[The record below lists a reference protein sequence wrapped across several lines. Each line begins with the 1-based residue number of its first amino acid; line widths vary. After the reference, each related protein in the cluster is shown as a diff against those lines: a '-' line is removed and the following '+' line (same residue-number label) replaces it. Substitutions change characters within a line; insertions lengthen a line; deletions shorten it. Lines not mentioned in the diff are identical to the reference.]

1 MMAIDMLMEYWPM
14 KVIKGMG
21 VLPFLLSLFFEL
33 AACPVMGQANN
44 GIHAQ
49 LENNQ
54 VFLEVP
60 TELLDEP
67 LLFVRHGTGYHQVV
81 WSKQREHLIL
91 KVPRVQSLVGTTIP
105 VNQDFK
111 IEELIL
117 GRFPIVGQDRL
128 ENGYRVDATELFL
141 SAEIKWY
148 RNFVEEAA
156 VPGAGFVENIFN
168 LEGEIIVQ
176 TRRTVARNGNRKT
189 IIADFS
195 FFRLPEPM
203 RPRLFDPRMGYFV
216 EDIKEGSHLSGSIS
230 RWCLTRRDTTSYPSD
245 PVKPITF
252 YFGPKVPDKWKP
264 YIKAG
269 IMEWES
275 AFEAAGFKNAIKV
288 QEFPKEG
295 TGVPRHS
302 MERSMILWEAYS
314 GIRGAED
321 RASSTVDTYVDFR
334 SGEILKA
341 DIVLASSYQ
350 SLSDNYFVRCAPLD
364 KRAQHYPFPDDLLG
378 ELIQSV
384 TAHEAGHAFGLR
396 DGNFGEFAYP
406 FEKMRDR
413 EWLKTMGHT
422 PSAMTYARHNFIAQP
437 EDNIPPSLLIQKV
450 GPMDFYQI
458 QWGYMPI
465 PGTSGP
471 VEELPEL
478 ERILAVQD
486 TVPWYRFN
494 LDRYKSIGPGNTN
507 EVVDNN
513 DPIRTA
519 ILGLKNLERVM
530 ELLPH
535 LDRDRENTAHL
546 ERLYT
551 KAAELWY
558 HEMAFV
564 QSMVGGYEIQLK
576 SGQQR
581 GAIYN
586 AIEHERQMQAMAF
599 LGKNAFSIPDWL
611 AAPKFLDRIFYSTNG
626 DVLLEK
632 QLRLLSEILDPFRMK
647 RLERMERNGNNG
659 ISNRLLAK
667 LQRNL
672 FKELIGNPLPI
683 PERRQKLQRAYIK
696 LLIKAILEER
706 RYDRPNAKE
715 NSYLYSDFSK
725 SIFLSELDGL
735 QMQLKKAL
743 KRVNEGTTKAHLR
756 LCLLEMEKVIQ

>member
-1 MMAIDMLMEYWPM
+1 MMAIDMHIKYWPM
-14 KVIKGMG
+14 KVIKSMG
-21 VLPFLLSLFFEL
+21 ALPFLFSLFFEL

-49 LENNQ
+49 LENNR

-67 LLFVRHGTGYHQVV
+67 LLFVRHGTGYQQVV
-81 WSKQREHLIL
+81 WSKQQEHLIL
-91 KVPRVQSLVGTTIP
+91 KAPRVQSLVGTIIP
-105 VNQDFK
+105 VNQDYK

-128 ENGYRVDATELFL
+128 EDGYRIDATQLFL

-148 RNFVEEAA
+148 SNFVEEAA
-156 VPGAGFVENIFN
+156 VPGAGFVEKVFN
-168 LEGEIIVQ
+168 LEGETIVQ
-176 TRRTVARNGNRKT
+176 TRRTVVRNGNRKT

-230 RWCLTRRDTTSYPSD
+230 RWRLTRRDTTSYPSD

-252 YFGPKVPDKWKP
+252 YFGPKIPDKWKP

-269 IMEWES
+269 IMEWLP

-288 QEFPKEG
+288 QELPKDG
-295 TGVPRHS
+295 TDTRHS

-350 SLSDNYFVRCAPLD
+350 SLSDNYFVRCSPLD
-364 KRAQHYPFPDDLLG
+364 GRAQHYPFPDDLLG

-406 FEKMRDR
+406 FEKMRDV
-413 EWLKTMGHT
+413 EWLATMGHT

-437 EDNIPPSLLIQKV
+437 EDSIPPSLLIQKV
-450 GPMDFYQI
+450 GPMDFHQI
-458 QWGYMPI
+458 LWGYMPI
-465 PGTSGP
+465 PGANGP
-471 VEELPEL
+471 FEELPEL
-478 ERILAVQD
+478 ERLIAVQD
-486 TVPWYRFN
+486 TVLWYRFN
-494 LDRYKSIGPGNTN
+494 LDRYKSIGPGNIN
-507 EVVDNN
+507 EVVDNK

-519 ILGLKNLERVM
+519 TLGLKNLERVM

-535 LDRDRENTAHL
+535 VDKGRENTAHM
-546 ERLYT
+546 ERLYE
-551 KAAELWY
+551 KSLELWY
-558 HEMAFV
+558 NEMAFV
-564 QSMVGGYEIQLK
+564 QSIVGGYEIQLK

-581 GAIYN
+581 GAVYN
-586 AIEHERQMQAMAF
+586 AIDHDRQMQAMAF
-599 LGKNAFSIPDWL
+599 LGKHAFAVPNWL
-611 AAPKFLDRIFYSTNG
+611 AAPEFTDRLYHTTNG

-632 QLRLLSEILDPFRMK
+632 QLTLLSETLDPFRMK
-647 RLERMERNGNNG
+647 RLEQMERNTHKG
-659 ISNRLLAK
+659 ISKQILKQLR
-667 LQRNL
+667 RDL
-672 FKELIGNPLPI
+672 FSELIQNPLKI

-696 LLIKAILEER
+696 LLVGAILEER
-706 RYDRPNAKE
+706 RYDRPNATE
-715 NSYLYSDFSK
+715 NTYLYSDFSK
-725 SIFLSELDGL
+725 SIFLSELDAI
-735 QMQLKKAL
+735 QKQFKKAL
-743 KRVNEGTTKAHLR
+743 KKLRDGTTKAHIK
-756 LCLLEMEKVIQ
+756 LCLLEMEKVVQ

>member
-1 MMAIDMLMEYWPM
+1 MMAIDILMKYWPM
-14 KVIKGMG
+14 KVMKSMG
-21 VLPFLLSLFFEL
+21 LLPFLFSLFFEL

-49 LENNQ
+49 LESNQ

-67 LLFVRHGTGYHQVV
+67 LLLVRHGTGYQQVV
-81 WSKQREHLIL
+81 WSKQKEHLIL

-105 VNQDFK
+105 VNQDYK

-117 GRFPIVGQDRL
+117 GRFPIVDHDSSK
-128 ENGYRVDATELFL
+128 NGYRVDATQLFL

-148 RNFVEEAA
+148 RNFVEETAM
-156 VPGAGFVENIFN
+156 PGAGFVENVFN
-168 LEGEIIVQ
+168 LEGETIVQ

-216 EDIKEGSHLSGSIS
+216 EDIKEGSHLLGSIS
-230 RWCLTRRDTTSYPSD
+230 RWRLTRRDTTSYPSD

-269 IMEWES
+269 IMEWS
-275 AFEAAGFKNAIKV
+275 PAFEAAGFKNAIKF
-288 QEFPKEG
+288 QELPKDG
-295 TGVPRHS
+295 TDIPRHS

-364 KRAQHYPFPDDLLG
+364 ERAHHYPFPDNLLG

-413 EWLKTMGHT
+413 QWLENMGHT

-437 EDNIPPSLLIQKV
+437 EDSIPPSLLIQKV
-450 GPMDFYQI
+450 GPMDSHQI
-458 QWGYMPI
+458 QWGYRHI
-465 PGTSGP
+465 PGTNGP
-471 VEELPEL
+471 YEELPKL
-478 ERILAVQD
+478 ERVIKIQD
-486 TVPWYRFN
+486 IVPWFRFN
-494 LDRYKSIGPGNTN
+494 LDQYKPIGPGNVN

-513 DPIRTA
+513 DPVRTA

-530 ELLPH
+530 ELLPQVH
-535 LDRDRENTAHL
+535 GGRESTMHL

-551 KAAELWY
+551 KTVELWY

-564 QSMVGGYEIQLK
+564 MSMIGGYEIQLK
-576 SGQQR
+576 SGAQQGEVYR
-581 GAIYN
+581 PIDRDGQIEAIV
-586 AIEHERQMQAMAF
+586 F
-599 LGKNAFSIPDWL
+599 LGNNAFEVPDWL
-611 AAPKFLDRIFYSTNG
+611 SAPEFSNRIYHTTND

-632 QLRLLSEILDPFRMK
+632 QLRLLSEILDPFRLK
-647 RLERMERNGNNG
+647 RLEQMERSTNEG
-659 ISNRLLAK
+659 ISKQLLMQ
-667 LQRNL
+667 LRNDL
-672 FKELIGNPLPI
+672 FRELTGKPLPI
-683 PERRQKLQRAYIK
+683 RERRQKLQRAYVK
-696 LLIKAILEER
+696 SLVSAILEER
-706 RYDRPNAKE
+706 RYDRPNATE
-715 NSYLYSDFSK
+715 NTYLYSDYSK
-725 SIFLSELDGL
+725 SLFLGELDNL
-735 QMQLKKAL
+735 QKELKKGL
-743 KRVNEGTTKAHLR
+743 NKVRDETTKAHLK
-756 LCLLEMEKVIQ
+756 LCLLEIEKVIG

>member
-1 MMAIDMLMEYWPM
+1 M
-14 KVIKGMG
+14 KLIKSMGM
-21 VLPFLLSLFFEL
+21 LPFLFILFFEL

-54 VFLEVP
+54 VFLVVP

-67 LLFVRHGTGYHQVV
+67 LLFVLHGTGYQQVV

-105 VNQDFK
+105 VNQDYK

-128 ENGYRVDATELFL
+128 EDGYRVDATELFL
-141 SAEIKWY
+141 SAQIKWY
-148 RNFVEEAA
+148 RNFVEETA
-156 VPGAGFVENIFN
+156 VPGAGFVENVFN
-168 LEGEIIVQ
+168 LEGETIVQ
-176 TRRTVARNGNRKT
+176 TKRTVARNGHRKT

-203 RPRLFDPRMGYFV
+203 RPRLYDSRMGYFV
-216 EDIKEGSHLSGSIS
+216 EDIKEGGHLSGSIS
-230 RWCLTRRDTTSYPSD
+230 RWRLTRRDSASYPSD
-245 PVKPITF
+245 PIKPITF
-252 YFGPKVPDKWKP
+252 YFGPKVPDTWKP
-264 YIKAG
+264 YITSG
-269 IMEWES
+269 IMEWLP
-275 AFEAAGFKNAIKV
+275 AFEAAGFTNAIEV
-288 QEFPKEG
+288 KELAKDVTEG
-295 TGVPRHS
+295 PRHS
-302 MERSMILWEAYS
+302 MGRSMILWEAYS

-364 KRAQHYPFPDDLLG
+364 DRAQHYPFPDDLLG

-406 FEKMRDR
+406 FEKMRDK

-437 EDNIPPSLLIQKV
+437 EDSIPPSLLIQKV
-450 GPMDFYQI
+450 GPMDSHQI

-465 PGTSGP
+465 PGTNGP
-471 VEELPEL
+471 FEELPEL
-478 ERILAVQD
+478 ERIISVQD

-494 LDRYKSIGPGNTN
+494 LDQYKPIGPGNTN

-519 ILGLKNLERVM
+519 TLGLKNLERVM

-535 LDRDRENTAHL
+535 VYEGRGNSMHM
-546 ERLYT
+546 ERLYE
-551 KAAELWY
+551 KSLELWY

-564 QSMVGGYEIQLK
+564 MSLIGGYDIQLK
-576 SGQQR
+576 SAAQEGGVYKSVDGNGQ
-581 GAIYN
+581 
-586 AIEHERQMQAMAF
+586 MDAMVF
-599 LGKNAFSIPDWL
+599 LGEHAFEVPDWL
-611 AAPKFLDRIFYSTNG
+611 AAPEFSDRLYHTTNE

-632 QLRLLSEILDPFRMK
+632 QLTLLSETLNPFRMK
-647 RLERMERNGNNG
+647 RLEQTERNPHKGL
-659 ISNRLLAK
+659 SKRLLAQ
-667 LQRNL
+667 LRRDL
-672 FKELIGNPLPI
+672 FKELNGNRLPI
-683 PERRQKLQRAYIK
+683 AERRQKLQRAYVK
-696 LLIKAILEER
+696 SMVSAILEEL
-706 RYDRPNAKE
+706 RYDRPNARE
-715 NSYLYSDFSK
+715 NTYLYSDYSK
-725 SIFLSELDGL
+725 SLFLAELDGL
-735 QMQLKKAL
+735 QKQLMKAL
-743 KRVNEGTTKAHLR
+743 KRVGDEITKAHLK
-756 LCLLEMEKVIQ
+756 LCLLEMDKALRAEH

>member
-1 MMAIDMLMEYWPM
+1 M
-14 KVIKGMG
+14 KVIKDMG
-21 VLPFLLSLFFEL
+21 VLPFLFSLFFEL

-49 LENNQ
+49 LENNR

-60 TELLDEP
+60 TQLLDEP
-67 LLFVRHGTGYHQVV
+67 LLFVRHGMGYQQVV
-81 WSKQREHLIL
+81 WSKQKEYLIL
-91 KVPRVQSLVGTTIP
+91 KVLRVQSMVGTIIP
-105 VNQDFK
+105 VNQDYK

-117 GRFPIVGQDRL
+117 GRFPIVDQVRL
-128 ENGYRVDATELFL
+128 DDGYRVDATQLFL

-156 VPGAGFVENIFN
+156 VPGAGFVENVFN
-168 LEGEIIVQ
+168 LEGETIVE
-176 TRRTVARNGNRKT
+176 TRRTVVRNGNRKT

-230 RWCLTRRDTTSYPSD
+230 RWRLTRRDTTSYPSD

-252 YFGPKVPDKWKP
+252 YFGPKIPDKWKP

-269 IMEWES
+269 IMEWLP

-288 QEFPKEG
+288 QELPKDG
-295 TGVPRHS
+295 TDARHS

-321 RASSTVDTYVDFR
+321 RASSKVDTYVDFR

-364 KRAQHYPFPDDLLG
+364 ERALHYPFPDDLLG

-406 FEKMRDR
+406 FEKMRDV
-413 EWLKTMGHT
+413 EWLATMGHT

-437 EDNIPPSLLIQKV
+437 EDSIPPSLLIQKV
-450 GPMDFYQI
+450 GPMDLHQI
-458 QWGYMPI
+458 QSGYMPI
-465 PGTSGP
+465 PGTNGP
-471 VEELPEL
+471 FEELPEL
-478 ERILAVQD
+478 ERIIAVQD

-494 LDRYKSIGPGNTN
+494 LDRYKPIGPGTVN
-507 EVVDNN
+507 EVVDTN

-530 ELLPH
+530 ELLPQV
-535 LDRDRENTAHL
+535 DRARKNTMHL
-546 ERLYT
+546 ERLYA
-551 KAAELWY
+551 KSLELWY

-564 QSMVGGYEIQLK
+564 QSMVGGYDVQLK
-576 SGQQR
+576 SGIQE
-581 GAIYN
+581 GGVYN
-586 AIEHERQMQAMAF
+586 AIELDLQMQAMAF
-599 LGKNAFSIPDWL
+599 LGKHAFAVPDWL
-611 AAPKFLDRIFYSTNG
+611 AAPKFSNRIFYSTNG

-632 QLRLLSEILDPFRMK
+632 QLRLLTEILDPFRMK
-647 RLERMERNGNNG
+647 RLEQMERSTHKG
-659 ISNRLLAK
+659 ISKQLLLQ
-667 LQRNL
+667 LQRDL
-672 FKELIGNPLPI
+672 FSELIQKPLKI

-696 LLIKAILEER
+696 LLVGAILEER
-706 RYDRPNAKE
+706 RYDRPNATE
-715 NSYLYSDFSK
+715 NTYLYSDYSK
-725 SIFLSELDGL
+725 SLFLSDLEAL
-735 QMQLKKAL
+735 QKQLKKTL
-743 KRVNEGTTKAHLR
+743 KRVGDRTTRAHIR
-756 LCLLEMEKVIQ
+756 LCLLEMDKVVQ